1 MAQSI
6 VLKRSA
12 LSGKVPDTSS
22 LSLGEIAIN
31 TYDGRVF
38 FKKSGSLE
46 SVQHIVTTDSITTGS
61 IILTGTGSF
70 GELLVTQDA
79 NFQRDIFVT
88 RDIVSNGDIDILGS
102 FTASLANGYVW
113 VGNGQNKTTLVAT
126 SSFGGSAAADVQ
138 LLISKTGSYATTGS
152 NTFVGNQTISG
163 SLILTS
169 SLTLNDSSNQ
179 ILVRNT
185 GSGIIEYASITSL
198 LDTKNLITVGASG
211 SKGVDFNSIKA
222 AVNSITDAS
231 EYNTYTVRVGPGIF
245 YETEITMKSWITVKG
260 DSTTTTIVSASN
272 ASASIFVG
280 ADQSM
285 VIDMQ
290 IQGTTAPSQS
300 AIVYSSPTT
309 PQTNAIFYVE
319 NVRFGTNYTHAKV
332 IGTSGGNCIMQCS
345 NVKYGGWP
353 FTLGFHVTNDGSGIG
368 RMQLRNVTST
378 NGGVAT
384 STGLIFA
391 KADQPGCAFIVNG
404 CLLTK
409 AVGAAAGTGFWVEN
423 GGSLRLTAV
432 NFQRWERGIYAPNV
446 GSAPSIFGS
455 ALNFENNTYDVYVEH
470 TSATGHIEG
479 TDAFLKTIIP
489 AAAPLYEIDTDPRKL
504 IVAKKGGDFT
514 SISASVAWI
523 VDSSETNR
531 YIIEVGPGEFTEN
544 VIDLRNKPYIS
555 IVGSDIR
562 ATQII
567 PAGNHNQFILGNA
580 NEVSFLSLIG
590 NNTSGYAAFVAE
602 DLDGFALIHKI
613 SIYDWDTGIK
623 LVGNTLSSQFFGEYV
638 DINGPF
644 TYGTYI
650 SASNGT
656 NTNISMENYYLFPSG
671 GVSTGNYAIGA
682 GAELDLYTAVFAG
695 DSVSGSSAIYLVDGA
710 VSEVAGLD
718 VQNWEYGVYVPNIGT
733 APRFRIVGGMI
744 HNSLTYD
751 FNILKTGT
759 QGRFQGI
766 SDHTKINNSS
776 QEFYWNFLDDT
787 DGENDITR
795 KLSVTFADGTHTDAS
810 TLIFKG
816 SPMGLIN
823 GGNIT
828 VSTGLTASV
837 ASGFGYLADFSDP
850 DIIKRID
857 WNTSTINLTPN
868 SNNYIYFNDNAILSS
883 AGSEPAIDSN
893 IVLGRVVTNNTDIEF
908 IDDSPYVAT
917 HMASCLSLFNRAA
930 LGPVYQDGSIVTE
943 NVTPFKLDI
952 TPGTYFYSENK
963 YTPSSG
969 SQISFIR
976 YYQSASVYNR
986 EVTTTTVPSGLYN
999 SGSELIPMSASY
1011 YTKHS
1016 LYLVGQDVNEK
1027 YFLVV
1032 GQDQFATLVETE
1044 DATLPTPPS
1053 YFNDG
1058 VVPVASIY
1066 VQSGSANIT
1075 QIQDIRPVIGFR
1087 AAGVNASSVHG
1098 NLLGLEQDDHTQ
1110 YVLANGNRS
1119 MTGNFNLG
1127 GNSII
1132 NAGSVTATTINGA
1145 INATNGVVSG
1155 SSQIISILNPLNN
1168 FTSSVDTKFGT
1179 LSNVTSSL
1187 NQFTSSANSRLSSLE
1202 SFTSSLDTTFVN
1214 QTELATA
1221 TGSLINSIATK
1232 LNTSS
1237 FNSYTSSNDSRVSSL
1252 ENFTASLDVTY
1263 VNQTELATATGS
1275 LINSIA
1281 TKLNTSSFET
1291 YTGSIDTKFTTL
1303 ANVTASLINAT
1314 SSYETK
1320 GRGIVS
1326 GSSQITPLLPVG
1338 TVSGSSQVVG
1348 ILSSLNSYTASNDTT
1363 NTTQNSRLSSL
1374 ENFTSSLDVTYVN
1387 QTELASATGSLINS
1401 IATKLNTSSFQTYTG
1416 SIDTKFTTLAN
1427 VTASLNASTASQQ
1440 NSIDLLGLFSSSQNT
1455 KNSTLATYTS
1465 SIDTKFTTL
1474 ATYTGSIET
1483 KNSTLATYTGSV
1495 DTKFT
1500 TLSNITSSLN
1510 TFTSSANSRLNN
1522 LESFTASLDT
1532 TYVNQTELA
1541 NATGSLINSIAT
1553 KLNTSSFETYTGSI
1567 DTKFTSLQN
1576 STASLNAS
1584 TASQQ
1589 NSIDLLNVFSSSENT
1604 KNSTLASYT
1613 SSIDTKFT
1621 TLANVTS
1628 SLNASTASQQNSI
1641 DLLGAFSASENT
1653 KNSTLAT
1660 YTGSVDTKFTT
1671 LANVTASLNQF
1682 TSSANSR
1689 LNSLESFTSS
1699 LDATYV
1705 NQTELANATGSL
1717 INSIA
1722 TKLNTSSFETYTG
1735 SVETKFTTLSNITSS
1750 LNQSTASQQNS
1761 IDLLGAFTSSEN
1773 TKNSTLATYTGSVD
1787 TKFTTLQN
1795 VTASLQLTTASL
1807 QNSVSVINSFTS
1819 STNSRLS
1826 SIESFTGSLDATY
1839 VNQTELATATG
1850 SLINSIATKLNTS
1863 SFETYT
1869 GSIDNK
1875 FTNLSNTTASLNAST
1890 ASQQNSIDLLN
1901 AFSSSENTKN
1911 STLATYTGSVDTKFT
1926 TLATYTSSVDT
1937 KFTTLAN
1944 ITASL
1949 NASTASQ
1956 QNSIDLLGAFTSSE
1970 NTKNSTLATY
1980 TGSVDTKFTTLATY
1994 TSSIDTKFTTLTN
2007 VTSSLNTFTS
2017 STNSRLNS
2025 LESFTASIDN
2035 TFVNNTELANA
2046 TGSLINSIATKLDT
2060 SSFQTYTGSVDTKFT
2075 TLSNL
2080 TSSLNSSTAS
2090 QQNSI
2095 DLLGAFSASE
2105 NTKNST
2111 LATYTGSVDTK
2122 FTTLGTYTGS
2132 VDTKFST
2139 LQTTT
2144 ASIQNSITL
2153 INTFT
2158 SSVDTKFTTL
2168 ANVTSSLISKTGSYA
2183 TTGSNTFNGNQIISG
2198 SAYFHKTSTDYI
2210 SLLDEANTITFAP
2223 GAPSNIKYG
2232 TTTILAMKAGG
2243 GNSTILYGAGA
2254 AILSATQFG
2263 VKIQQSADGAYA
2275 NSMLY
2280 VKGSGSA
2287 ATSTAVKV
2295 ENSSGN
2301 PSMIIFDNNTIAI
2314 NKTSANG
2321 TLDISGSAIITGS
2334 LIVTQGITGSLFG
2347 TASNAISSSFPITVT
2362 GTALRSVSPAAGT
2375 NGTHSIYF
2383 GNNAG
2388 ANANASDSNFLGFE
2402 AGGFSSN
2409 VNNSNF
2415 LGRNAG
2421 VEVFSAS
2428 FSNFLGSAAGYTAGT
2443 VNYSNFLGAA
2453 AGYSAQNANHSNFL
2467 GQNAGR
2473 ATTSASYSTLIGYQ
2487 AGYNVVGGAIG
2498 IKSNNI
2504 IIGTNITL
2512 NSGRQDSINLGG
2524 LIFGTGSYSTIAGN
2538 PFSGSANGQVGINQP
2553 NPQFNFD
2560 VSGSGRYTNGLT
2572 VTGSFDL
2579 ANAEFNATASNSSA
2593 GNVLVSTNPTAS
2605 YVSAFYNYSITSGT
2619 NARAGQIMSIWNG
2632 NTLRYTEVTTTDIGN
2647 TSTAVFSASISAG
2660 NVLLHLSSS
2669 GVWNVRSIVNL
2680 L

>member
-198 LDTKNLITVGASG
+198 LDTKNLITVGTSG

-222 AVNSITDAS
+222 AVNSITDAT
-231 EYNTYTVRVGPGIF
+231 EYNTYTVQVGPGIF

-272 ASASIFVG
+272 ASASIFIG

-378 NGGVAT
+378 NGGIAT

-623 LVGNTLSSQFFGEYV
+623 LIGNTSSSQFYGEYV

-644 TYGTYI
+644 TYGTYT

-656 NTNISMENYYLFPSG
+656 LTNLSMENYYLFPSG
-671 GVSTGNYAIGA
+671 GVSTGNYAIGT
-682 GAELDLYTAVFAG
+682 GAELDLYTAVFPG

-795 KLSVTFADGTHTDAS
+795 KISVTFADGTHTDAS

-1214 QTELATA
+1214 QTELATT

-1401 IATKLNTSSFQTYTG
+1401 IATKLNTSSFEIYT
-1416 SIDTKFTTLAN
+1416 SSVDTKFTTLSN
-1427 VTASLNASTASQQ
+1427 TTASLNASTASQQ

-1541 NATGSLINSIAT
+1541 SATGSLINSIAT

-1567 DTKFTSLQN
+1567 NTKFTSLQN

-1621 TLANVTS
+1621 TLATYTSSIDTKFTTLANVTS
-1628 SLNASTASQQNSI
+1628 SLNQSTASQQNSI

-1671 LANVTASLNQF
+1671 LTNVTTSLNQF

-1722 TKLNTSSFETYTG
+1722 TKLNTSSFQTYTG

-1750 LNQSTASQQNS
+1750 LNQ
-1761 IDLLGAFTSSEN
+1761 
-1773 TKNSTLATYTGSVD
+1773 
-1787 TKFTTLQN
+1787 
-1795 VTASLQLTTASL
+1795 
-1807 QNSVSVINSFTS
+1807 
-1819 STNSRLS
+1819 
-1826 SIESFTGSLDATY
+1826 
-1839 VNQTELATATG
+1839 
-1850 SLINSIATKLNTS
+1850 
-1863 SFETYT
+1863 
-1869 GSIDNK
+1869 
-1875 FTNLSNTTASLNAST
+1875 
-1890 ASQQNSIDLLN
+1890 
-1901 AFSSSENTKN
+1901 
-1911 STLATYTGSVDTKFT
+1911 
-1926 TLATYTSSVDT
+1926 
-1937 KFTTLAN
+1937 
-1944 ITASL
+1944 
-1949 NASTASQ
+1949 STASQ

-2060 SSFQTYTGSVDTKFT
+2060 SSFQTYTGSIDTKFIAIGNSTASLNASTASQQNSIDLIGQFTSSENTKNSTLATYTASVDTKFTNLATYTGSIDTKFTTLGTYTGSVDTKFT

-2080 TSSLNSSTAS
+2080 TSSLNASTAS

-2183 TTGSNTFNGNQIISG
+2183 TTGSNTFNGNQII
-2198 SAYFHKTSTDYI
+2198 
-2210 SLLDEANTITFAP
+2210 
-2223 GAPSNIKYG
+2223 
-2232 TTTILAMKAGG
+2232 
-2243 GNSTILYGAGA
+2243 
-2254 AILSATQFG
+2254 
-2263 VKIQQSADGAYA
+2263 
-2275 NSMLY
+2275 
-2280 VKGSGSA
+2280 
-2287 ATSTAVKV
+2287 
-2295 ENSSGN
+2295 
-2301 PSMIIFDNNTIAI
+2301 
-2314 NKTSANG
+2314 
-2321 TLDISGSAIITGS
+2321 TGS

-2362 GTALRSVSPAAGT
+2362 GTTLRSVSPAAGT
-2375 NGTHSIYF
+2375 NNSVTNSIFLGTGAGSNATNASSSNFF
-2383 GNNAG
+2383 GNSTGGNSTNA
-2388 ANANASDSNFLGFE
+2388 
-2402 AGGFSSN
+2402 
-2409 VNNSNF
+2409 NNSNF
-2415 LGRNAG
+2415 FGSSAGSNAANANNSNFFG
-2421 VEVFSAS
+2421 NIAGGGATNASNSNFFGNRAGFFAMSAS
-2428 FSNFLGSAAGYTAGT
+2428 F
-2443 VNYSNFLGAA
+2443 
-2453 AGYSAQNANHSNFL
+2453 
-2467 GQNAGR
+2467 
-2473 ATTSASYSTLIGYQ
+2473 STLIGYRV
-2487 AGYNVVGGAIG
+2487 GDNVDTVAASS

-2538 PFSGSANGQVGINQP
+2538 PFSGSANGRIGINQP
-2553 NPQFNFD
+2553 LPQFNFD